1 MGPTRELI
9 CAQAS
14 IGSHQRL
21 RRHSKLGVCCFRSDF
36 VRARSDGPVF
46 SRGFGMLRV
55 FSGGSSR
62 SHRVAAN
69 GMRPSV
75 RRDGWCARAWY
86 PRGVFHRG
94 HAVSSWPLPL
104 VRCARRWVLSRRGP
118 RGICLRAALRR
129 PTFGGDDEGQ
139 RNLTRRAE
147 REPDGAERLV
157 AAAAH
162 RGCADRCHSG
172 GGGRSEPRGA
182 RHGDRARRPDR
193 GAAAPKGQNVA

>member
-1 MGPTRELI
+1 MTARRWLRGRDDGETTTTTRGRPVGGGGASRTARRRPRDVDGARDDERRRPEMGPTRELI

-62 SHRVAAN
+62 GHRVAAN

-104 VRCARRWVLSRRGP
+104 VRCARRWVLSRRGL

-139 RNLTRRAE
+139 RNLTRRA
-147 REPDGAERLV
+147 
-157 AAAAH
+157 
-162 RGCADRCHSG
+162 
-172 GGGRSEPRGA
+172 
-182 RHGDRARRPDR
+182 
-193 GAAAPKGQNVA
+193 